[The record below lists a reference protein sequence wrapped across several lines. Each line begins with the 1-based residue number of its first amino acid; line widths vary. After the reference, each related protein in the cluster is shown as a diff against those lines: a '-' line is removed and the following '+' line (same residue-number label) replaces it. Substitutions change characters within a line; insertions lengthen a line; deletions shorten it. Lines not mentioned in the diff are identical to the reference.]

1 MSLALLITFCLLC
14 TFVPRPAS
22 AAQQSSHPSGEA
34 QAKPGPPMSGADIF
48 KWYCAACHGKTGK
61 GDGPAASVFKV
72 RPPDLTLLSKRNKGK
87 FPAAYVT
94 RVLRNGPKPSA
105 HGTAEMPTWGPLFA
119 ELNAKGR
126 TTVDIQAVVHY
137 LEGMQQK

>member
-1 MSLALLITFCLLC
+1 MSLRLFITCCFLLMVAPHPT
-14 TFVPRPAS
+14 S
-22 AAQQSSHPSGEA
+22 GAQQLSRQSGEA
-34 QAKPGPPMSGADIF
+34 GGNQVQAMSGSDIF
-48 KWYCAACHGKTGK
+48 KWYCAACHGKAGK
-61 GDGPAASVFKV
+61 GDGPAASEFKV

-87 FPAAYVT
+87 FPADYVT

-126 TTVDIQAVVHY
+126 VTVEIDAVVHY
-137 LEGMQQK
+137 VETIQEK